1 MESEE
6 EPIQDEQ
13 EEFEP
18 YPFNV
23 DPARMM
29 TVFRA
34 FVLFDELYLHMQA
47 MNVAIVD
54 QYLLSLEADLLREYI
69 QIERTPTE
77 SCLFVSALSQMWIF
91 SAYELLR
98 TWRQR
103 VRELIQIADSKKRPK
118 KISQPHD
125 ELNLNKHMRE
135 RAIETAL
142 TTPGYAD
149 VLRKHD
155 EVMLPIFR
163 LCEAIRIPLAK
174 HETAKSK
181 TVLPRSPGYARINM
195 LCGAMDFEVIH
206 PDSSFQFVNRRDIA
220 EAIRRIDIHALPTA

>member
-1 MESEE
+1 MPSEE
-6 EPIQDEQ
+6 EPIEGEHEADD
-13 EEFEP
+13 P
-18 YPFNV
+18 YPFEV

-54 QYLLSLEADLLREYI
+54 QHLLALESDLLREYI
-69 QIERTPTE
+69 EIERTPTG
-77 SCLFVSALSQMWIF
+77 SAIFVSALSQMWIF
-91 SAYELLR
+91 STYELLR

-103 VRELIQIADSKKRPK
+103 VRELIQIADTKKRPK
-118 KISQPHD
+118 KITQPHD
-125 ELNLNKHMRE
+125 ELNLNKRMRE
-135 RAIETAL
+135 HAIEKAL
-142 TTPGYAD
+142 STPGYAD
-149 VLRKHD
+149 TLRKHD
-155 EVMLPIFR
+155 EFMLPIFR

-181 TVLPRSPGYARINM
+181 TVLPHSPGYARINM

-206 PDSSFQFVNRRDIA
+206 SDHSFEFINRRDIA
-220 EAIRRIDIHALPTA
+220 EAIRRIDVDALPKA